1 MEEQRDFKMS
11 VTSAPSGAPTST
23 TSTSGPTTP
32 SSMPARIGE
41 RLRRIQREA
50 RRTSGWAGMLYV
62 LPAAI
67 LLVLFE
73 VWPILFNIY
82 ISLWRWDVGPL
93 NFVGLANYRRLFG
106 EGFLTVDYND
116 NLAVGE
122 VLHSLIVT
130 VYYVLGR
137 VPITIGLAFL
147 LAFLLFIWVQHGRA
161 VLRTAYFLPYVTAS
175 AALAIVFSFLFNPRL
190 GFVNAGLE
198 FVGLSPLNWLNDP
211 IPFLKR
217 VFEGIPFIDALPN
230 LAAGPSTAMMV
241 IIFYSIWTSL
251 GYNTVIYLAGLTSIP
266 REVLEAARID
276 GATTWTL
283 LHAIVWPL
291 ATPTTFF
298 LLIANTIGAFQAFD
312 PIYILTRNTGMGAT
326 QAGGPIDAT
335 LTITVLIFRNFY
347 ERANAVGYAAAIA
360 LLLFFIILGLT
371 LIQFRLFSRNVHY
384 Q

>member
-1 MEEQRDFKMS
+1 MS
-11 VTSAPSGAPTST
+11 VQPTSTSAPIANPVTRVT
-23 TSTSGPTTP
+23 
-32 SSMPARIGE
+32 AHAQ
-41 RLRRIQREA
+41 RLRREA

-67 LLVLFE
+67 LLVIFE
-73 VWPILFNIY
+73 VWPIFFNIY

-93 NFVGLANYRRLFG
+93 NFVGLANYQRLIT
-106 EGFLTVDYND
+106 EGFVAPDYSGK
-116 NLAVGE
+116 LAVGE
-122 VLHSLIVT
+122 VLRSLIVT

-137 VPITIGLAFL
+137 VPITIALAFV
-147 LAFLLFIWVQHGRA
+147 LAFLLFMWVQKGRTL
-161 VLRTAYFLPYVTAS
+161 LRVAYFLPYVTAS

-190 GFVNAGLE
+190 GLVNAGLE
-198 FVGLSPLNWLNDP
+198 SVGLPTLTWLNDP
-211 IPFLKR
+211 IPFFKR
-217 VFEGIPFIDALPN
+217 IFEGIPFIDNLPN

-241 IIFYSIWTSL
+241 IIFYSVWTSL

-266 REVLEAARID
+266 REVMEAARID

-283 LHAIVWPL
+283 LRQIVWPL
-291 ATPTTFF
+291 VTPTTFF

-312 PIYILTRNTGMGAT
+312 PIYVLTRNTGMGAT

-347 ERANAVGYAAAIA
+347 ERANSVGYAAAIA
-360 LLLFFIILGLT
+360 LLLFLIILGLT
-371 LIQFRLFSRNVHY
+371 VIQFRLFSRNVHY